1 MKKKLIGFI
10 LSLIVAGILWY
21 IPLPGELS
29 PEGQKALSVTV
40 FIVIWWIFGVTHPAY
55 TTMVM
60 FLGYILLGL
69 ATPEIVFRLASL
81 PLMWLVIGAFLLA
94 AAVTKSGLASRVAY
108 LFMIRFAKSY
118 RNIVVL
124 SYVLGF
130 VLSFLIPQPFPRT
143 LLIMALV
150 SQIISKSGANNKDA
164 ASLGLAVFTSATA
177 TSMILLT
184 GDAMLNV
191 TAVAFSGTRIGWL
204 DWISY
209 MAVPGLCASMLMMG
223 LHLVLFRQTGP
234 MEIDPGILREEQKK
248 LGPLSR
254 QEKATIVWVSI
265 ALLLWATDFIHH
277 IDPSW
282 IALGVVVG
290 LSLPIVGDV
299 LGPND
304 INTGVAWPIV
314 IFVIGALA
322 IGTVAKETGLSQWL
336 ARIALPS
343 SPPENAFTF
352 AALASLA
359 TMAIH
364 MVLGSALACM
374 SIVSPT
380 LVDYAVAAGW
390 SPVFPALL
398 VYTAVE
404 IHYLLPF
411 QHVTILLGEGKRAG
425 KYTGAEVLK
434 FGIPMTVVTLI
445 VILLIEVP
453 WWKLIGLI

>member
-1 MKKKLIGFI
+1 MNKKLTGVI
-10 LSLIVAGILWY
+10 LSVVVAGILWFF
-21 IPLPGELS
+21 PMPGGLS
-29 PEGQKALSVTV
+29 PEGQKALAVTV
-40 FIVIWWIFGVTHPAY
+40 FTVIWWIFGVTHPAY

-69 ATPEIVFRLASL
+69 ATPAIVFRLASL

-94 AAVTKSGLASRVAY
+94 TAVTKSGLASRVAY
-108 LFMIRFAKSY
+108 IFMIKFAKSY
-118 RNIVVL
+118 RSIVVL
-124 SYVLGF
+124 AYVLGF
-130 VLSFLIPQPFPRT
+130 VLSILIPQPFPRT

-150 SQIISKSGANNKDA
+150 AQIIKKSGANQRDA
-164 ASLGLAVFTSATA
+164 TSLGLAVFTSATA

-191 TAVAFSGTRIGWL
+191 AAVAFTGLHVGWL
-204 DWISY
+204 EWVSY
-209 MAVPGLCASMLMMG
+209 MAVPGLAASILMLG
-223 LHLVLFRQTGP
+223 LHLLIFRQSGP
-234 MEIDPGILREEQKK
+234 MDIDQQTLAEEQRK

-254 QEKATIVWVSI
+254 KEKATIFWVGL
-265 ALLLWATDFIHH
+265 ALALWATDFLHH

-299 LGPND
+299 LEPND
-304 INTGVAWPIV
+304 INTGIAWPIV

-322 IGTVAKETGLSQWL
+322 IGTVGKETGLSQWL
-336 ARIALPS
+336 AKVALPS
-343 SPPENAFTF
+343 EAPSSAFSF
-352 AALASLA
+352 AALATLA
-359 TMAIH
+359 TMGIH

-374 SIVSPT
+374 SIVSPP
-380 LVDYAVAAGW
+380 LVEYASAAGW
-390 SPVFPALL
+390 SPLFPALL

-411 QHVTILLGEGKRAG
+411 QHVTILLGEGKNAG
-425 KYTGAEVLK
+425 GYTSSEVLK
-434 FGIPMTVVTLI
+434 YGLPLTVVAMI
-445 VILLIEVP
+445 VILLVEVP

>member
-1 MKKKLIGFI
+1 MNKKLIGFI

-21 IPLPGELS
+21 IPLPGELN
-29 PEGQKALSVTV
+29 PQGQKALSVTV
-40 FIVIWWIFGVTHPAY
+40 FTVIWWIFGVTHPAY

-60 FLGYILLGL
+60 FLGYILFGL
-69 ATPEIVFRLASL
+69 ATPEVVFRLASL

-94 AAVTKSGLASRVAY
+94 AAVTKSGLANRVAY
-108 LFMIRFAKSY
+108 VFMMRFAKSY
-118 RNIVVL
+118 RSIIML
-124 SYVLGF
+124 SYALGF
-130 VLSFLIPQPFPRT
+130 ILSFLIPQPFPRT

-150 SQIISKSGANNKDA
+150 SQIINKSGANKKDA

-191 TAVAFSGTRIGWL
+191 AAVAFAGTRIGWL

-209 MAVPGLCASMLMMG
+209 MAVPGICASILMLG
-223 LHLVLFRQTGP
+223 LHLTFFRQTGP
-234 MEIDPGILREEQKK
+234 MVIDPGILREEQQK

-254 QEKATIVWVSI
+254 QEKATIAWVSI

-299 LGPND
+299 LEPND

-322 IGTVAKETGLSQWL
+322 IGTVGKETGLSQWL

-343 SPPENAFTF
+343 SPPENVFTF
-352 AALASLA
+352 AALATLA
-359 TMAIH
+359 TMGIH

-374 SIVSPT
+374 SIVSPP

-390 SPVFPALL
+390 SPIFPALL

-411 QHVTILLGEGKRAG
+411 QHVTILLGEGEQAG
-425 KYTGAEVLK
+425 KYTSAEVLK
-434 FGIPMTVVTLI
+434 FGIPMTLVTLV